1 MSDTQLVS
9 ACQTQKFPDCS
20 VTDSQ
25 VVRGAEGSTNAE
37 DVSARA
43 FEIPDSQIVRPVQL
57 PDDEDLGEFD
67 MDDTL
72 TDTCLV
78 RNVEQV
84 GRSTILSIQ

>member
-9 ACQTQKFPDCS
+9 VCQTQKFPDCS
-20 VTDSQ
+20 VSDSQ

-37 DVSARA
+37 DVSART
-43 FEIPDSQIVRPVQL
+43 FQIPHCQVGRAVQL
-57 PDDEDLGEFD
+57 PDDEQLGEFD

-84 GRSTILSIQ
+84 GPSSILSIQ